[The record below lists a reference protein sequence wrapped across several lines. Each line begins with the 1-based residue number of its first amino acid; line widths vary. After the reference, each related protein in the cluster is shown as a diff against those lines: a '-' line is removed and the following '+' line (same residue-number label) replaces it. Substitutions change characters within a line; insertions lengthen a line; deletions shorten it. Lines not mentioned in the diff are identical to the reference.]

1 MTGDGDF
8 LGEDFADE
16 MEDLELRAGDEAAEL
31 SESTSFLFTVSL
43 NGVLPDDLCKLKLAK
58 IEAFSVTLWLHNN

>member
-1 MTGDGDF
+1 MTGDSDF

-16 MEDLELRAGDEAAEL
+16 MEDLELLRAGDEAAEL

-43 NGVLPDDLCKLKLAK
+43 NGVLPDDLRKLKLAN
-58 IEAFSVTLWLHNN
+58 I